1 MLINERLRRE
11 IGREAVRFCRRCP
24 AVEERSEGDRVTYSC
39 HTVEC
44 RLWQFL
50 SLLGLR
56 PGMNFDVPTAE
67 EALAE
72 AHAREVRRFRGC
84 LPVSGP
90 AHDWE
95 ADARFHGL
103 VSGGAPGEEDTTIHR
118 EGMRC
123 RS

>member
-1 MLINERLRRE
+1 MLINEKLRRE

-24 AVEERSEGDRVTYSC
+24 AVEERAEGDRVTYSC
-39 HTVEC
+39 HTREC
-44 RLWQFL
+44 RLWHFL

-56 PGMNFDVPTAE
+56 PDMNFDVPTAE

-72 AHAREVRRFRGC
+72 AHAHEVRRFRGH
-84 LPVSGP
+84 LPILGP
-90 AHDWE
+90 AHDWQ

-103 VSGGAPGEEDTTIHR
+103 DLGETPGEEDTTFHR
-118 EGMRC
+118 EGTRC